1 MSVRRANHP
10 LGGGSAQV
18 DTTPLR
24 FDYTGDIQEYIVP
37 AGCKKIAVDCV
48 AAKGYGTTAGGG
60 RVECSLKVK
69 PKQILYIYVG
79 GIPESRNVASYN
91 ASDIRTSSEGIT
103 DPTSLS
109 NRLIVAG
116 AAGSQGAGNGNT
128 PGAAGGGLIGADA
141 ANTGCSG
148 GGKGGTQENPGSGG
162 GDIPWTSQN
171 VAGGAVGSSGLGG
184 NGAANSAVGGAGGS
198 GWYGGGGGAAGY
210 TKKAGNYGAGGGGG
224 SSYTDPDLCVDVVHT
239 QGFNNENGY
248 IIITPL
254 KG

>member
-1 MSVRRANHP
+1 MSIKAAFWP
-10 LGGGSAQV
+10 LGGGQQV
-18 DTTPLR
+18 DLSPVR
-24 FDYTGDIQEYIVP
+24 VDHAEDFQEYIVP
-37 AGCKKIAVDCV
+37 AGVKKIAVDCV
-48 AAKGYGTTAGGG
+48 AAQGFGTTGGGG
-60 RVECSLKVK
+60 RVECVLNVK

-79 GIPESRNVASYN
+79 GRPNSRNIASYN
-91 ASDIRTSSEGIT
+91 ASDIRTSNEGIT
-103 DPTSLS
+103 DPVSLS

-171 VAGGAVGSSGLGG
+171 VAGGAVGSLGLGG
-184 NGAANSAVGGAGGS
+184 NGAAHSAVGGAGGS

-224 SSYTDPDLCVDVVHT
+224 SSYTAPELCSEVVHT
-239 QGFNNENGY
+239 QGFNADGNGY
-248 IIITPL
+248 VVITPL
-254 KG
+254 KK

>member
-10 LGGGSAQV
+10 LGGGSVQV

-91 ASDIRTSSEGIT
+91 ASDIRTSSEGVT

-109 NRLIVAG
+109 NRLV
-116 AAGSQGAGNGNT
+116 
-128 PGAAGGGLIGADA
+128 
-141 ANTGCSG
+141 
-148 GGKGGTQENPGSGG
+148 
-162 GDIPWTSQN
+162 
-171 VAGGAVGSSGLGG
+171 VAGGAG
-184 NGAANSAVGGAGGS
+184 NQASRGAVGGAGGGLTGVAGGNGYRGDS
-198 GWYGGGGGAAGY
+198 GGGGGTQTSGGY
-210 TKKAGNYGAGGGGG
+210 AGNGQPVGVGHYHNGVAGGLGLGGSGIVCGYCGVTGAGGAGLFGGGSGAGDWNKNGGYAAAGGGG
-224 SSYTDPDLCVDVVHT
+224 SSYTDPNLCSNVVHT